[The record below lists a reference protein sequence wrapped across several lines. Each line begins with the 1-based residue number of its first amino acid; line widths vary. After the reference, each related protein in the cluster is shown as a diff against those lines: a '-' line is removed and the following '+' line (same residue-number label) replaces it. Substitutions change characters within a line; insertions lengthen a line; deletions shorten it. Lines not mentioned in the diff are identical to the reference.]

1 MILVYATHTGKFSD
15 TKRLKKNNK
24 MLMLGLRLGVK
35 TQNNGHNA
43 RYPVSYIVHLSPD
56 GLATT
61 FYMHKHTHAHGAPL
75 QTTAE

>member
-1 MILVYATHTGKFSD
+1 
-15 TKRLKKNNK
+15 
-24 MLMLGLRLGVK
+24 MLGLRLGVK

-43 RYPVSYIVHLSPD
+43 RYPVSYIVHLSPV

-61 FYMHKHTHAHGAPL
+61 LYMHKHTHAHGAPL